1 MQDLFGMGAAV
12 AAESGPQAYNRQPEW
27 SEDQRLAAEKQTLGL
42 YLTGHPIERYLAE
55 LDRFVSSRIVELK
68 PTRDQTVVVAG
79 LIIAMRSMNTRRGDK
94 MAFITIDDRSA
105 RIELAV
111 FSEPF
116 QRYRDLLAKDKLIVV
131 EGEVSVD
138 EYSGGYKMSARTIYD
153 INQAR
158 EHFARKLV
166 VSVDEKHAAN
176 GFINELQHTLT
187 PFREGFCPV
196 VINYQRADARA
207 EIALGESWRVHP
219 TDELLHR
226 LRETI
231 GDERVQVIY

>member
-1 MQDLFGMGAAV
+1 M
-12 AAESGPQAYNRQPEW
+12 
-27 SEDQRLAAEKQTLGL
+27 
-42 YLTGHPIERYLAE
+42 
-55 LDRFVSSRIVELK
+55 
-68 PTRDQTVVVAG
+68 VVAG

-138 EYSGGYKMSARTIYD
+138 EYSGGYKMSARSIYD

-166 VSVDEKHAAN
+166 VSVDDQRAAN
-176 GFINELQHTLT
+176 GFINELQHTLS
-187 PFREGFCPV
+187 PFREGFTPV
-196 VINYQRADARA
+196 VVDYQRPDARA
-207 EIALGESWRVHP
+207 EIALGETWRVHP

-226 LRETI
+226 LRESI
-231 GDERVQVIY
+231 GEQSVQIVY